1 MVTRT
6 RNRITFNPRRA
17 ALRLVKAAA
26 LLALAACN
34 ATSVGGLS
42 GQSVNPNK
50 TVQIAL
56 LVPNGSGR
64 ESDAL
69 LARNLENAAR
79 LAIADQTNAKIDLRV
94 YDTAGTPQQASNAA
108 IAAVNDGAKIVLGPL
123 YAEAAN
129 AAAVAIAGTNTNVL
143 AFSNNASI
151 AGGNLFILG
160 PTFEN
165 TANRLVNYGRQI
177 GKTNILIA
185 HAEELAG
192 QVGRDA
198 IISAAN
204 RNGATITGVE
214 SYPFSQDGIN
224 NAARRISATVKETG
238 ADTLF
243 VTAGPESDLPFLMT
257 ALPERGLGMDIQLM
271 GLTRWSS
278 QPQSLALPGLQG
290 GVFTLPDQALE
301 RNFAARYQAEYSER
315 PHPIAGLSYDGIAAI
330 GALLAQGRSDAL
342 TSPSLTRQSGFV
354 GTQGIFRLLP
364 DGTNER
370 GLAVAKIENNQVAI
384 LDPAPKN
391 FSGAG
396 F

>member
-6 RNRITFNPRRA
+6 RNRITFNLRRTT
-17 ALRLVKAAA
+17 LRLGGAAA

-34 ATSVGGLS
+34 AASVGGLS
-42 GQSVNPNK
+42 GQTVNHNE

-69 LARNLENAAR
+69 LARNLESAAR
-79 LAIADQTNAKIDLRV
+79 LAIADQTSVNIDLRV

-108 IAAVNDGAKIVLGPL
+108 IAAVNDGAKIILGPL

-185 HAEELAG
+185 HAEELSG

-204 RNGATITGVE
+204 SNSATITGIE
-214 SYPFSQDGIN
+214 SYPFSQEGID

-238 ADTLF
+238 ANTLF

-301 RNFAARYQAEYSER
+301 RNFAVRYQAEYSER

-342 TSPSLTRQSGFV
+342 TAPSLSRKSGFV

-370 GLAVAKIENNQVAI
+370 GLAVAKIENNQVTI

>member
-17 ALRLVKAAA
+17 ALRFMGGAA

-108 IAAVNDGAKIVLGPL
+108 IAAVNDGAKIILGPL

-177 GKTNILIA
+177 GRTNILIA
-185 HAEELAG
+185 HADELAG

>member
-1 MVTRT
+1 MVTPT

-17 ALRLVKAAA
+17 ALRFVGAAV
-26 LLALAACN
+26 LFALAACN

-79 LAIADQTNAKIDLRV
+79 LAIADQINAKIDLRV

-108 IAAVNDGAKIVLGPL
+108 ITAVNDGAKIILGPL
-123 YAEAAN
+123 YAETAK

-177 GKTNILIA
+177 GKINILIA

-224 NAARRISATVKETG
+224 NAASHISATVKVTG

>member
-17 ALRLVKAAA
+17 ALRFVGAAT

-108 IAAVNDGAKIVLGPL
+108 IAAVNDGAKIILGPL

-185 HAEELAG
+185 HADELAG

-238 ADTLF
+238 ANTLF

>member
-1 MVTRT
+1 MH
-6 RNRITFNPRRA
+6 FWH
-17 ALRLVKAAA
+17 
-26 LLALAACN
+26 
-34 ATSVGGLS
+34 ATL
-42 GQSVNPNK
+42 K
-50 TVQIAL
+50 T
-56 LVPNGSGR
+56 P
-64 ESDAL
+64 
-69 LARNLENAAR
+69 AR

-108 IAAVNDGAKIVLGPL
+108 IAAVNDGAKIILGPL

-185 HAEELAG
+185 HADELAG

>member
-1 MVTRT
+1 MVTPT

-17 ALRLVKAAA
+17 ALRFVGAAV
-26 LLALAACN
+26 LFALAACN

-79 LAIADQTNAKIDLRV
+79 LAIADQINAKIDLRV

-108 IAAVNDGAKIVLGPL
+108 ITAVNDGAKIILGPL
-123 YAEAAN
+123 YAETAK

-177 GKTNILIA
+177 GKINILIA

-224 NAARRISATVKETG
+224 NAASHISATVKETG

>member
-6 RNRITFNPRRA
+6 RNRITFSPRRA
-17 ALRLVKAAA
+17 ALRFVGAAA

-330 GALLAQGRSDAL
+330 GARLAQGRSDAL

>member
-17 ALRLVKAAA
+17 ALRFVGAAV
-26 LLALAACN
+26 LFALAACN
-34 ATSVGGLS
+34 ATSMGGLS

-79 LAIADQTNAKIDLRV
+79 LAIADQINAKIDLRV

-108 IAAVNDGAKIVLGPL
+108 ITAVNDGAKIILGPL
-123 YAEAAN
+123 YAETAN

-224 NAARRISATVKETG
+224 NAASHISATVKETG

>member
-6 RNRITFNPRRA
+6 RNRITFNPRFA
-17 ALRLVKAAA
+17 ALRFVGAAA
-26 LLALAACN
+26 LLALSACN

-108 IAAVNDGAKIVLGPL
+108 IAAVNDGAKIILGPL

-160 PTFEN
+160 PTFDN

-185 HAEELAG
+185 HADELAG

>member
-17 ALRLVKAAA
+17 ALRFVGAAV
-26 LLALAACN
+26 LFALAACN
-34 ATSVGGLS
+34 ATSMGGLS

-79 LAIADQTNAKIDLRV
+79 LAIADQINAKIDLRV

-108 IAAVNDGAKIVLGPL
+108 ITAVNDGAKIILGPL
-123 YAEAAN
+123 YAETAN

-224 NAARRISATVKETG
+224 NAASHISATVKETA

>member
-6 RNRITFNPRRA
+6 RNRITFSPRRA
-17 ALRLVKAAA
+17 ALRLVGAAA

-34 ATSVGGLS
+34 PTSVGGLS

-108 IAAVNDGAKIVLGPL
+108 IAAVNDGAKIILGPL

-354 GTQGIFRLLP
+354 GTQGIFRLMP

>member
-6 RNRITFNPRRA
+6 RNRITFSPRRA
-17 ALRLVKAAA
+17 ALRLVGAAA

-34 ATSVGGLS
+34 PTSVGGLS

-108 IAAVNDGAKIVLGPL
+108 IAAVNDGAKIILGPL

-238 ADTLF
+238 ADTQSAHF
-243 VTAGPESDLPFLMT
+243 WPKA
-257 ALPERGLGMDIQLM
+257 A
-271 GLTRWSS
+271 LTR
-278 QPQSLALPGLQG
+278 
-290 GVFTLPDQALE
+290 
-301 RNFAARYQAEYSER
+301 
-315 PHPIAGLSYDGIAAI
+315 
-330 GALLAQGRSDAL
+330 
-342 TSPSLTRQSGFV
+342 
-354 GTQGIFRLLP
+354 
-364 DGTNER
+364 
-370 GLAVAKIENNQVAI
+370 
-384 LDPAPKN
+384 
-391 FSGAG
+391 
-396 F
+396 

>member
-17 ALRLVKAAA
+17 ALRLVGAAA

-34 ATSVGGLS
+34 PTSVGGLS

-108 IAAVNDGAKIVLGPL
+108 IAAVNDGAKIILGPL

-185 HAEELAG
+185 HADELAG

-278 QPQSLALPGLQG
+278 QPQSLVLPGLQG